1 MNSTSAWPDPNNA
14 APGGG
19 GVVGVEY
26 VTVQGEM
33 GSWNIIIEV
42 ADQQKLYNNNNN
54 GSGAP

>member
-1 MNSTSAWPDPNNA
+1 M
-14 APGGG
+14 APGVG

-33 GSWNIIIEV
+33 GSWNIIEV

>member
-1 MNSTSAWPDPNNA
+1 MNSTSAWPDTNNV
-14 APGGG
+14 APGVGG
-19 GVVGVEY
+19 AVGVEY

-33 GSWNIIIEV
+33 GSWNIIEV